1 MPNLRT
7 PVKNYYEILG
17 VAANAPADEIK
28 MAFRRLAR
36 RYHPDVNPSDKSAE
50 EKFKQINEAYDV
62 LSDETKRQQYELQFF
77 NGSKRKKSPRSSNE
91 NQGKRD
97 FDFPQFGDFNNF
109 VEQVRQRS
117 TINNNSAT
125 NSTRFRPTNTE
136 AYRPGTTKRAK
147 VINSRPLPRDIE
159 AKLALPLEKA
169 YQGGRERIRLE
180 DGRSLEVELP
190 SGMYDGQKIRLR
202 GQGINDGD
210 LYLKISIASHPIF
223 KVDGADISCQIPLT
237 PSEAILGGAVEVPT
251 IDGLVKMNVPP
262 NVKSG
267 QRLRLAHKGYPNS
280 RGERGDQLVVLQ
292 IAVPEKIS
300 KKERELYE
308 QIRQLE
314 KFNPRRNLL
323 Y

>member
-36 RYHPDVNPSDKSAE
+36 RYHPDVNPNDKSAE
-50 EKFKQINEAYDV
+50 EKFKQINEAYDT
-62 LSDETKRQQYELQFF
+62 LSDETKRQQYDLQFF
-77 NGSKRKKSPRSSNE
+77 SGSKRKKYPRGTN
-91 NQGKRD
+91 GKRD

-117 TINNNSAT
+117 TLGNNSAT

-147 VINSRPLPRDIE
+147 VVNSRPLARDIE

-210 LYLKISIASHPIF
+210 LYLKISITPHPIF
-223 KVDGADISCQIPLT
+223 EVNGADISCQIPLT

-267 QRLRLAHKGYPNS
+267 QRLRLANKGYPNS

-292 IAVPEKIS
+292 IVVPEKIS

-314 KFNPRRNLL
+314 KFNPRKNLL